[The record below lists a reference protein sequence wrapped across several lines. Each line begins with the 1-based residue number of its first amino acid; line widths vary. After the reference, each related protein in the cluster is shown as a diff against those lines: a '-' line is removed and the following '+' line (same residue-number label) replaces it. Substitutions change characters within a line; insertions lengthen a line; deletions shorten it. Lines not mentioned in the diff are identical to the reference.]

1 MCEECHSGHAYH
13 ARMTSLALLL
23 AAALALAEAT
33 PPVRDFVLRYDAPTH
48 ASSVPIHARVVE
60 LDLLAR
66 VPELQVVDRLL
77 VLPAPITVRAADCA
91 GDATMYLPKT
101 REIEV
106 CYALLGVLWARGER
120 LAHDAGDTQADAFAQ
135 RYVWANL
142 RFILAHEVGHAL
154 IEELDLPVT
163 GRIEDAVDQF
173 ASLLMQQVVVAG
185 ETEDDV
191 AWNLRM
197 AAVDL
202 LTGSRGHY
210 PLEAYADVHALGE
223 QRYFNLQCLLYGT
236 DPQRFAGLV
245 AGGDL
250 PADRAQTCPGETRRA
265 ADAWWRLL
273 QPWMDPAAAPALARP
288 SKR

>member
-1 MCEECHSGHAYH
+1 MA
-13 ARMTSLALLL
+13 TTALLL
-23 AAALALAEAT
+23 AAALALAEPA
-33 PPVRDFVLRYDAPTH
+33 PLGPDFVVRHDPPTQ
-48 ASSVPIHARVVE
+48 ASAVPIHERLVA

-66 VPELQVVDRLL
+66 VPELRWLERLL
-77 VLPAPITVRAADCA
+77 SLPRPITVRAANCGSD
-91 GDATMYLPKT
+91 DSMYLPAS
-101 REIEV
+101 REAVV
-106 CYALLGVLWARGER
+106 CYALLQALWDRGGR
-120 LAHDAGDTQADAFAQ
+120 LARDAGEAQPEAFAQ

-142 RFILAHEVGHAL
+142 RFILAHEIGHAL

-173 ASLLMQQVVVAG
+173 ASLVMQRVVTEQG
-185 ETEDDV
+185 ERPDDV

-202 LTGSRGHY
+202 LAGSRGQY

-236 DPQRFAGLV
+236 DPGRYAGLV
-245 AGGDL
+245 EGGDL
-250 PADRAQTCPGETRRA
+250 PAGRAQTCPRETRRA

-288 SKR
+288 RD